1 MVILNDGSLAFAA
14 GADPTKHMLGSCS
27 MSYRNSENPAYL
39 KVTYN
44 DHTLTVSTFSSI
56 NPLGIN
62 SYV

>member
-39 KVTYN
+39 KVSYK
-44 DHTLTVSTFSSI
+44 DHTLIVS
-56 NPLGIN
+56 
-62 SYV
+62 VVV